1 MTQTPYKPIS
11 HATAQGQQNQPAI
24 PPDGP
29 EISDLLCFA
38 IYSANHALTRL
49 YRPLLAPL
57 GLTYPQYL
65 VLISLRHNPGQTI
78 KALGQQLDLET
89 HTLTPLLKRME
100 EAELLRRV
108 PNPQDDRSRLLELT
122 EKGAE
127 RAAKAGEITA
137 CIVEGMGGDLEELLD
152 LRDRVNALRSRM
164 GVS

>member
-1 MTQTPYKPIS
+1 
-11 HATAQGQQNQPAI
+11 
-24 PPDGP
+24 
-29 EISDLLCFA
+29 
-38 IYSANHALTRL
+38 
-49 YRPLLAPL
+49 
-57 GLTYPQYL
+57 
-65 VLISLRHNPGQTI
+65 
-78 KALGQQLDLET
+78 
-89 HTLTPLLKRME
+89 ME

-164 GVS
+164 GAT